1 MYHVFVSIRVG
12 RVGFFSVYIL
22 CYTLL
27 LYSFVYCYI
36 LYTLLYNILF
46 YKKIPTLPTLNSYNR
61 WYHWFLAGS
70 VCHFIPT
77 LYRPY
82 RPCTDPVSIKKAP
95 MMDAFSF
102 YYGSIVIEINFFP
115 FDFRSMHL
123 IPRDATAGAILR
135 NRDFI

>member
-1 MYHVFVSIRVG
+1 MCLPRLGSVGSVFFHYIYYVIR
-12 RVGFFSVYIL
+12 FYAF
-22 CYTLL
+22 TLL
-27 LYSFVYCYI
+27 LSYI

-135 NRDFI
+135 NRDLI